1 MIHPIVER
9 TIFDSIDSLMIPAD
23 DVASVISTHTLNTS
37 LLILSQVKYTA
48 VPVLTP
54 KNQLVGLI
62 SMPVIISAVTTLNH
76 IELERLDSLK
86 VADINLQHAA
96 FVTRETTFEQLL
108 SMLID
113 HNFVCVVE
121 SENNLH
127 FKGIITR
134 RTLLTRMTNFIHS
147 LDIENFRTLV
157 KKLKA

>member
-108 SMLID
+108 SMLI
-113 HNFVCVVE
+113 H
-121 SENNLH
+121 L
-127 FKGIITR
+127 R
-134 RTLLTRMTNFIHS
+134 
-147 LDIENFRTLV
+147 
-157 KKLKA
+157 